1 MFLLLNFLQSI
12 VAGLSLRCDLQDAT
26 HVMVQRSLQMESDLD
41 ETAALLCQEMQDTAD
56 RDVTIRQLQA
66 QIATERKHH
75 LLAMAAVSSLS
86 VQVQMRDQ
94 ELGAAADQRAKIKAN
109 ILSHYAMAMWCIQ
122 IQYCCPVI
130 ILLSC
135 CTPSPILDVCSFH

>member
-1 MFLLLNFLQSI
+1 
-12 VAGLSLRCDLQDAT
+12 
-26 HVMVQRSLQMESDLD
+26 MESDLD

-86 VQVQMRDQ
+86 MQVQMRDQ
-94 ELGAAADQRAKIKAN
+94 ELGAVTDEHTKIKAN
-109 ILSHYAMAMWCIQ
+109 ILSHYAMATWCIQ
-122 IQYCCPVI
+122 NQ
-130 ILLSC
+130 
-135 CTPSPILDVCSFH
+135 